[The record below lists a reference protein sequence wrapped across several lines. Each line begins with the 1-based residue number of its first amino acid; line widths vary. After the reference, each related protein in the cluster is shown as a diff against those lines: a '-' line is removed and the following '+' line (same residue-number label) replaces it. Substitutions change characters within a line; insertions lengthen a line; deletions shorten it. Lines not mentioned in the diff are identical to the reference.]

1 MNWVLILQNNK
12 IDGLR
17 GESMNVK
24 EFDVFMIVF
33 VAAFLL
39 LAFCLSMGDGSSD
52 YINANRYSNC
62 IDKLSD
68 NEKLSFD
75 EMKEVCSQ
83 YLK

>member
-1 MNWVLILQNNK
+1 
-12 IDGLR
+12 
-17 GESMNVK
+17 MNVK
-24 EFDVFMIVF
+24 EFSVFMIVF

-39 LAFCLSMGDGSSD
+39 LAFCLSKGDGSSD

-68 NEKLSFD
+68 NGNLTFY
-75 EMKEVCSQ
+75 EMKEVCSK